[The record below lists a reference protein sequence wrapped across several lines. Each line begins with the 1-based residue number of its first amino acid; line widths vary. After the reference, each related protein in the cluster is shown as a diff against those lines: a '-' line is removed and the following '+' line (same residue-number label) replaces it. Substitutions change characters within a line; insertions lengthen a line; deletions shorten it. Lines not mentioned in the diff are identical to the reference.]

1 MPSSTFHLSMT
12 KNIKF
17 YLLFMQLIQYLERYF
32 DASKFSWAMI
42 LIKTDDFRKVHLIQY
57 SENHPEGNIK
67 FPSFVEHKTMHV
79 TKFESFILSND
90 EIENIKLEVCFP
102 SAWLATRCVYS
113 KVRAS

>member
-1 MPSSTFHLSMT
+1 MT

-17 YLLFMQLIQYLERYF
+17 YLFFMQLIQYLERYC
-32 DASKFSWAMI
+32 DAWKFSWAMI

-57 SENHPEGNIK
+57 SENHPEGNLK
-67 FPSFVEHKTMHV
+67 FPSFFVQHKTRHV
-79 TKFESFILSND
+79 INFESFILSND

-102 SAWLATRCVYS
+102 FSLACQRCALS